1 MAKLNI
7 KDDIFFYRRKEPSEM
22 ETAMEIMRSLEGIIG
37 LVKAQGEGKKMNI
50 EIEIAEEKVLAIKN
64 HYVKRALL
72 NKIEEAKNLFV
83 S

>member
-1 MAKLNI
+1 MEKLNI
-7 KDDIFFYRRKEPSEM
+7 KDDIFFSERRGPSEI

-37 LVKAQGEGKKMNI
+37 LVKAHGEYKKMNI
-50 EIEIAEEKVLAIKN
+50 EIGIAGKKALSIKN